1 MLSHTIR
8 GVYGII
14 IGSRISDESRQIHTV
29 IPFYIIFT
37 ILVYILYT
45 TGIAAHPQPKPRP
58 NPDLPTGTKTRQTAT
73 IHHQHDGRRKQLLHQ
88 PQR

>member
-45 TGIAAHPQPKPRP
+45 TGIA
-58 NPDLPTGTKTRQTAT
+58 L
-73 IHHQHDGRRKQLLHQ
+73 
-88 PQR
+88 